1 MSGTLRPPLGDAVSL
16 WGKRRIVELRR
27 EGCEQPAIASQ
38 LGVSCSTVKRVL
50 GEAGEDGDV
59 SAPRQGAGK
68 LNDSRWIFAGPRG
81 PGNLMLLEHLREARD
96 DAEQYCEMHG
106 AVCDTFDEPSPA
118 YSTMTRALRTQLDYR
133 GNMRLSSCAAERDE
147 VRCLSW
153 HNETITCFTPAQMV
167 CCDES

>member
-1 MSGTLRPPLGDAVSL
+1 MSGALLSPLGGAVSL

-81 PGNLMLLEHLREARD
+81 HGNLVLLERRRRGGRPHSNFQISPGDGDWILS
-96 DAEQYCEMHG
+96 YH
-106 AVCDTFDEPSPA
+106 PS
-118 YSTMTRALRTQLDYR
+118 
-133 GNMRLSSCAAERDE
+133 G
-147 VRCLSW
+147 
-153 HNETITCFTPAQMV
+153 
-167 CCDES
+167 